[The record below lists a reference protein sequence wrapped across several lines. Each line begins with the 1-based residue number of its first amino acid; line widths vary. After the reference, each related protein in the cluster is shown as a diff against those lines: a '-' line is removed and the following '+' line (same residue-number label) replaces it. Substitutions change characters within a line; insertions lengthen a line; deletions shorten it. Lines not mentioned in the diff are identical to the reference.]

1 MEPILLLC
9 LSLLAHGAEAA
20 CREARFGGAVL
31 PLRAQQLVLAPTQ
44 APPANR
50 LRFRHDVSLTVP
62 VAVGAPPQNVTMVLD
77 TGSELSWLLCNG
89 SRVPSASAPPRAP
102 AAFNGSASSTY
113 AAAHCS
119 SPECQWRG
127 RDLPVPPFCAGPP
140 SNSCRV
146 SLSYADASSADGV
159 LAADTFLLGGAPPV
173 RALFGCITSYSSTT
187 ANGNDAATKSSEA
200 ATGLLGMNRGS
211 LSFVTQTGTLRFAYC
226 IAPGDGPGLLVLG
239 GDGAALSAPQLN
251 YTPLIEISQPLPY
264 FDRVAYSVQL
274 EGIRVG
280 AALLPIPKSV
290 LAPDHTGAGQTMV
303 DSGTQFT
310 FLLADAYAPLKG
322 EFLNQT
328 TALLAPLGEPDFVF
342 QGAFDA
348 CFRASEARVAA
359 ASQLLPEVGLV
370 LRGAEVAVGGE
381 KLLYRVPGERR
392 GEGGAEA
399 VWCLTFGNSD
409 MAGMSAYVIGH
420 HHQQNVWV
428 EYDLQNSR
436 VGFAPARCDL
446 ATQRLGARA

>member
-1 MEPILLLC
+1 MEMEPILLFC
-9 LSLLAHGAEAA
+9 LSLLAHGAETA
-20 CREARFGGAVL
+20 CREARFTGTVL
-31 PLRAQQLVLAPTQ
+31 PLMRVQQLVLPPTTHS
-44 APPANR
+44 PPPNR

-77 TGSELSWLLCNG
+77 TGSELSWLRCNG
-89 SRVPSASAPPRAP
+89 SRVPSAPPPQAP

-146 SLSYADASSADGV
+146 SLSYADASSADGI

-173 RALFGCITSYSSTT
+173 RALFGCVTSYSSAT
-187 ANGNDAATKSSEA
+187 ATNSSDSEA

-211 LSFVTQTGTLRFAYC
+211 LSFVTQIATLRFAYC

-239 GDGAALSAPQLN
+239 GDGAALAPQLN
-251 YTPLIEISQPLPY
+251 YTPLIQISRPLPY

-328 TALLAPLGEPDFVF
+328 SALLAPLGESEFVF

-359 ASQLLPEVGLV
+359 ASQMLPEVGLV

-428 EYDLQNSR
+428 EYDLQNGR

-446 ATQRLGARA
+446 ATATQRLRARA